1 MNGDETRKK
10 RIEPPP
16 EYSHRPAF
24 PDKETLK
31 NGERLPDRDDD
42 FKGQRQRRHSFRQE
56 GPSWGSFVDHP
67 NRGTLAIAN
76 EDNMNEDATR
86 KKKNEP
92 PRWPEYSH
100 RPAPS
105 VIETPPKNTETLPDN
120 DLFSGAYSLPALT
133 DKLPDKDDFKGR
145 RQRRH
150 SFRQEGPSWGSFVD
164 HPNRGTLA
172 PANRISRRVSEEIE
186 MEFTAR
192 KSSEASSS
200 EIGTRE
206 EDASSNNRNSNLYLG
221 PQEFNAPVYQEDWDD
236 TYMAETYQPLAI
248 RLASGIGAFL
258 TLGKFAL
265 GFAADPGL
273 RGEWGGIWWGVV
285 HFFPLLVIS
294 LVSVFVSFLFCLPNL
309 KPFCIRQYDLLCA
322 LWLFC
327 LYVCILVFSVLW
339 DLRNIFVDDGKYHH
353 SENATRSSIHYE
365 NVTFAIN
372 MVNGW
377 WPVRNCSDLN
387 PEGQLLVTTQPGF
400 PPGCSSALADGQ
412 TMSLLCL
419 LCFVCPILLKLSA
432 QKSRIL
438 SASQML
444 AYAVVCIFSGYT
456 NFTAIWCWLL
466 QATLSISATL
476 LCDMEEKREQANFA
490 VLMAIRFASTI
501 NRDLLHTLI
510 PPNVFRKLTTDDEPH
525 KAQHIP
531 VCTVMF
537 ATIDYEVSTA
547 EEFNFINS
555 LFTALDEAVEQSG
568 MFKYQHVCSNVT
580 HNYIVTC
587 PRVSTPYET
596 PEDYPYAQYY
606 TSMIALGFELMRI
619 TENVTR
625 TQLVNLASG
634 QPQDICMKVGISSG
648 PAACVVLGMYSCVC
662 FTSTYSATNT

>member
-1 MNGDETRKK
+1 MNGDETK
-10 RIEPPP
+10 IELPQ
-16 EYSHRPAF
+16 YSHRPAF
-24 PDKETLK
+24 PDT
-31 NGERLPDRDDD
+31 
-42 FKGQRQRRHSFRQE
+42 
-56 GPSWGSFVDHP
+56 
-67 NRGTLAIAN
+67 
-76 EDNMNEDATR
+76 
-86 KKKNEP
+86 
-92 PRWPEYSH
+92 
-100 RPAPS
+100 
-105 VIETPPKNTETLPDN
+105 ETPPKNNESLPEN
-120 DLFSGAYSLPALT
+120 DLFSLSYSHLPALT
-133 DKLPDKDDFKGR
+133 DKLPDNDDLKGR

-150 SFRQEGPSWGSFVD
+150 SFRQSWGSFVD
-164 HPNRGTLA
+164 HPNQGTLA
-172 PANRISRRVSEEIE
+172 SQAIRRVSEEIE
-186 MEFTAR
+186 VEFTAR
-192 KSSEASSS
+192 NSSEVS

-206 EDASSNNRNSNLYLG
+206 EDASSNKRTNNLYLG
-221 PQEFNAPVYQEDWDD
+221 PQEFNVPVYREDWND
-236 TYMAETYQPLAI
+236 TFMAETYQPFAI

-258 TLGKFAL
+258 TLCSFAL
-265 GFAADPGL
+265 RFSADPGL
-273 RGEWGGIWWGVV
+273 QGKWGGIWWGIV
-285 HFFPLLVIS
+285 HFLPLVVIS
-294 LVSVFVSFLFCLPNL
+294 VVSVFVLILFCLPNL

-327 LYVCILVFSVLW
+327 MYVCILVFYVLW
-339 DLRNIFVDDGKYHH
+339 DLRSIFVDDGKYHQ
-353 SENATRSSIHYE
+353 SEDATRSAIHYE

-372 MVNGW
+372 MVHGW

-412 TMSLLCL
+412 TMTLLCL

-438 SASQML
+438 SVSQML
-444 AYAVVCIFSGYT
+444 AYAVVCIFSGYA
-456 NFTAIWCWLL
+456 NFTAVWCWLL

-490 VLMAIRFASTI
+490 VLMAIRFASTM

-510 PPNVFRKLTTDDEPH
+510 PPNVFKKLTNDDEVH
-525 KAQHIP
+525 KAQYIP

-555 LFTALDEAVEQSG
+555 LLTALDEAVEQSG

-606 TSMIALGFELMRI
+606 TSMLALGFELMRI

-625 TQLVNLASG
+625 TQFGNLAIG
-634 QPQDICMKVGISSG
+634 QPQGICMKVGISSG

-662 FTSTYSATNT
+662 MCINSASTYSATNV